1 MASVTEG
8 GVATPVAAMDTRVV
22 FRRVVQYIID
32 AILVSIIPALIYFGL
47 DRGHGLA
54 RALGLTVAVILTVVI
69 HLLYWVFRPS
79 VANGQ
84 TFGMQLLG
92 IRVLSGDGGEA
103 TKLQLFIRWIFLIL
117 DVLLA
122 GLVGL
127 ITMLC
132 SRRRQRIGDH
142 VAKTLVIRAS

>member
-1 MASVTEG
+1 MTSMTEG
-8 GVATPVAAMDTRVV
+8 GVAAPVADENTRVV

-32 AILVSIIPALIYFGL
+32 AILVSIVPGIIYFAL
-47 DRGHGLA
+47 DRGHGWT
-54 RALGLTVAVILTVVI
+54 RALGLAIALVAALII

-92 IRVLSGDGGEA
+92 VRITSVAGAEA
-103 TKLQLFIRWIFLIL
+103 TKWQLVIRWILLIVDTL
-117 DVLLA
+117 FI

-142 VAKTLVIRAS
+142 VAKTIVVSVR

>member
-1 MASVTEG
+1 MASIADG
-8 GVATPVAAMDTRVV
+8 GLAAPVAATETRVV

-32 AILVSIIPALIYFGL
+32 AILVSIIPGLLYFGL

-54 RALGLTVAVILTVVI
+54 RALGVTVAIVLSVAI
-69 HLLYWVFRPS
+69 HLLYWIFRPS
-79 VANGQ
+79 AANGQ

-92 IRVLSGDGGEA
+92 VRVLSADGGEA
-103 TKLQLFIRWIFLIL
+103 SKLQLFIRWIVLIL
-117 DVLLA
+117 DTLVA

-142 VAKTLVIRAS
+142 LAKTIVIRAS

>member
-8 GVATPVAAMDTRVV
+8 GVAAPVAAMDTRVV

-32 AILVSIIPALIYFGL
+32 AILVSIIPGLIYFAL

-54 RALGLTVAVILTVVI
+54 HALGLTIAIILAIVI
-69 HLLYWVFRPS
+69 HLLYWVVRPS
-79 VANGQ
+79 AANGQ

-92 IRVLSGDGGEA
+92 IRILSVDGGET
-103 TKLQLFIRWIFLIL
+103 TKAQFFIRWILLIL
-117 DVLLA
+117 DTLVV

-132 SRRRQRIGDH
+132 SRHRQRIGDH
-142 VAKTLVIRAS
+142 AAKTIVIRAS